1 MAQLDSAKS
10 WILVVMELAVALA
23 MYPVITGLL
32 TDANI
37 TGAGAS
43 MIGALIPLFLVLAIL
58 WRTYNKL
65 F

>member
-1 MAQLDSAKS
+1 MDTAKQ

-32 TDANI
+32 EDANI
-37 TGAGAS
+37 TGSAAT
-43 MIGALIPLFLVLAIL
+43 MIATLIPLFLILAIL